1 MKTIKTAERPPRL
14 QDGSEG
20 EGMRIAI
27 KNVLVHQPQGSFKK
41 DTLYIAG
48 GVICAPC
55 EVEAELDGDGALA
68 CPGMLDTHTHGRIGA
83 DFCSATEAQLVDMAG
98 DYARHGV
105 TTVLPT
111 LASDTQEGWRAA
123 LARFGACGSP
133 SYIGVHLEGCWLS
146 QSKRGAHAPALLRTP
161 AVSDLEDLIASSPLP
176 IMKVSAAP
184 ELDGDGAF
192 LAACRARGIHYSIAH
207 TDADYD
213 GAMLAL
219 CRGIDCFTHLY
230 NTMQPLHHRAGGPV
244 AAALTEDSAYVEL
257 IADGVHVSPEMVRL
271 AYRCKGADKF
281 ILITDSM
288 AGTACPDGMYEIA
301 GQPTVVKGGK
311 ALTLDGHLAGSTLE
325 LLRGVQNLATFCKIP
340 FGQALL
346 SATRTPAAYHGVLG
360 EYGTLSVGA
369 RANLFLLENEH
380 APLPSR
386 VMQNGEWL

>member
-1 MKTIKTAERPPRL
+1 
-14 QDGSEG
+14 
-20 EGMRIAI
+20 MRIAI
-27 KNVLVHQPQGSFKK
+27 KNALVHQPNGNFKK
-41 DTLYIAG
+41 NTLYIAN

-55 EVEAELDGDGALA
+55 EVETEFDAGGALV

-83 DFCSATEAQLVDMAG
+83 DFCNATESELADMAK

-111 LASDTQEGWRAA
+111 LASDTQENWRAA
-123 LARFGACGSP
+123 LARFATCGSP

-146 QSKRGAHAPALLRTP
+146 KNKRGAHALSLLRAP
-161 AVSDLEDLIASSPLP
+161 SVADLEDLIANSPLP
-176 IMKVSAAP
+176 IMKVTAAP
-184 ELDGDGAF
+184 ELDKDGAF
-192 LAACRARGIHYSIAH
+192 LAACRKRGIHYSIAH

-213 GAMLAL
+213 VSISALHRGA
-219 CRGIDCFTHLY
+219 DCFSHLY
-230 NTMQPLHHRAGGPV
+230 NTMLPLHHRAGGPV
-244 AAALTEDSAYVEL
+244 AAALTEEDAYVEL

-301 GQPTVVKGGK
+301 GRTTVVKDGM
-311 ALTLDGHLAGSTLE
+311 ALTLDGHLAGSTLN
-325 LLRGVQNLATFCKIP
+325 LLQGVQNLATFCRIP

-346 SATRTPAAYHGVLG
+346 SATRTPAAYHGILG
-360 EYGTLSVGA
+360 EYGTLAVGA
-369 RANLFLLENEH
+369 RANLFLLENEQ
-380 APLPSR
+380 AALPSR